1 MRFFAY
7 KLPPPKIKG
16 IFVDI
21 YPIFPY
27 AVNRLCGEIHTGV
40 FDLFRAS
47 NFDAC
52 TTGHIYELENAKADF
67 VNANTPL
74 TIAPSSKHTLG

>member
-1 MRFFAY
+1 MKWY
-7 KLPPPKIKG
+7 
-16 IFVDI
+16 FVDF
-21 YPIFPY
+21 YQFSPY

-40 FDLFRAS
+40 FALFRAS